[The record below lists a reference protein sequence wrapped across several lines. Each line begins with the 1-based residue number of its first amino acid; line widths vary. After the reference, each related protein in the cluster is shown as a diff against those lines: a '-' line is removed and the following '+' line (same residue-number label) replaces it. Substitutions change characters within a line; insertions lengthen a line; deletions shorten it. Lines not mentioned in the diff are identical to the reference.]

1 MKKNKRIKLLFIAA
15 VAIVMMSSCATIISG
30 GSPKIF
36 IEGGNKEP
44 VTIITE
50 KEIYQNVQL
59 PYMVRVKRHHLD
71 GQRIQ
76 IKSDKYDYQDIILE
90 KKTNNWAFGNILFG
104 GLVGWGVDL
113 LTNCVSNPQ
122 QTHFYIDKPN
132 AK

>member
-1 MKKNKRIKLLFIAA
+1 MEKAKGIKLLFATA
-15 VAIVMMSSCATIISG
+15 VATVMMSSCATIVSG

-36 IEGGNKEP
+36 IEGETKEP
-44 VTIITE
+44 VTIVTE
-50 KEIYQNVQL
+50 KQVYQNVQL
-59 PYMVRVKRHHLD
+59 PYMVRVSRHHLD